1 MANFQLKLTP
11 NLVNLGTEGSLDTSV
26 VNGVSK
32 QRTGYIEVVD
42 ASDLQARM
50 VWEINDGATFNDT
63 LQTLT
68 TTSNGAGGT
77 FIVTP

>member
-1 MANFQLKLTP
+1 MANYKLKLTP

-26 VNGVSK
+26 SGGVSA

-42 ASDLQARM
+42 PSDLQKRM

-63 LQTLT
+63 LQTLLT
-68 TTSNGAGGT
+68 VSNGSGGN